1 MIGEAMKPISREWA
15 AATSGLGTP
24 GHRLTEPYYTIN
36 TPMVVWE
43 RDRMTKRTL
52 AGAAVLALAA
62 AQPAN
67 ALPADFKARA
77 DALLQSSYP
86 ADGPGVAVIVTDDG
100 KTVYAA
106 GRGLASLDSKT
117 PITPA
122 TIFRLGSITKQ
133 FSAALML
140 QLVAEGKVALDD
152 PLSKY
157 LPDFPKPGAEATI
170 AQLLNHTVGVQSYT
184 NIPGWMVEE
193 KTNRAYSTEQMIA
206 EFKDLP
212 SPSKPGE
219 KFAYNNSGYVLVGAV
234 IEKVT
239 GMPWH
244 QAVEERIAKPLGL
257 TSIRYGEMES
267 ATPGMARGY
276 TEQEGKVVPSKA
288 IHMSVPHA
296 AGALIGSVEDLAKW
310 NAALHGGKVVPA
322 NLYAKMVAPTTLP
335 DGTSED
341 YGYGIAPRQ
350 VRSHKAVGH
359 GGGIFGFSTDSVY
372 LPKEDVFVAVF
383 ANSDDPRTDPG
394 MVMMQLAALAVD
406 DPFPTFDKQALD
418 AKAIEPW
425 IGLYKIGEAE
435 RRLFL
440 RDGKLYTQRTGGS
453 ELEAHA
459 AGGGKYFYPNSLTW
473 FELKRNAAGTPVVAM
488 HQQGAAVAEES
499 VRAGD
504 IPPEP
509 KAVEVP
515 RATLQSYTGSYNAG
529 AAKLVVALPADGP
542 MTAKLGG
549 QPEIPLAAL
558 SQTEFRTIGV
568 DARLEFLIE
577 DGKVAAA
584 VLKQNGR
591 EMKAARAD

>member
-1 MIGEAMKPISREWA
+1 
-15 AATSGLGTP
+15 
-24 GHRLTEPYYTIN
+24 
-36 TPMVVWE
+36 
-43 RDRMTKRTL
+43 MTKAYL
-52 AGAAVLALAA
+52 VGSALLALAM
-62 AQPAN
+62 AQPAR

-77 DALLQSSYP
+77 DALLQKSYP
-86 ADGPGVAVIVTDDG
+86 ADGPGAAVIVTDDG

-106 GRGLASLDSKT
+106 GQGLANVEAKT
-117 PITPA
+117 PITPD

-133 FSAALML
+133 FSAAIMM
-140 QLVAEGKVALDD
+140 QLVAEGKVSLDD
-152 PLSKY
+152 RLAKF
-157 LPDFPKPGAEATI
+157 LPDYPKPGADATI

-184 NIPGWMVEE
+184 GIAGWMVEE

-206 EFKDLP
+206 EFKDVPAP
-212 SPSKPGE
+212 SRPGE

-239 GMPWH
+239 GKPWH
-244 QAVEERIAKPLGL
+244 VNVEERIARPLGL
-257 TSIRYGEMES
+257 TTIRYGEYE
-267 ATPGMARGY
+267 AGMAKMAKGY
-276 TEQEGKVVPSKA
+276 TEREGKIADAQK

-310 NAALHGGKVVPA
+310 NAALHAGKVVPQTQF
-322 NLYAKMVAPTTLP
+322 KQMIAPTKLA
-335 DGTSED
+335 DGTTEQ
-341 YGYGIAPRQ
+341 YGFGITNRE
-350 VRSHKAVGH
+350 VRSHAAIGH
-359 GGGIFGFSTDSVY
+359 GGGIFGFSTDSIY

-383 ANSDDPRTDPG
+383 ANSDDPKTDPG

-418 AKAIEPW
+418 AKAVQPW
-425 IGLYKIGEAE
+425 VGLYKIGDAE

-440 RDGKLYTQRTGGS
+440 RDGKLFTQRTGGS
-453 ELEAHA
+453 ELEAFA

-488 HQQGAAVAEES
+488 YQQGAATAEES

-515 RATLQSYTGSYNAG
+515 RATLEQYAGSYNVGG
-529 AAKLVVALPADGP
+529 AMLVVALPAEGP

-549 QPEIPLAAL
+549 QPAIPLMAL
-558 SQTEFRTIGV
+558 SQSEFRTVGV
-568 DARLEFLIE
+568 DARLEFIIE
-577 DGKVAAA
+577 GEKVIAA
-584 VLKQNGR
+584 VLKQGGR
-591 EMKAARAD
+591 EMRAARAD